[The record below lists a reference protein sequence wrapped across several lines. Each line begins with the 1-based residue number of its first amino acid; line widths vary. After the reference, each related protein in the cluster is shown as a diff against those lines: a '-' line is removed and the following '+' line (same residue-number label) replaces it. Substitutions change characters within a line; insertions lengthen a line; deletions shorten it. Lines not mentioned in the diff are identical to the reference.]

1 MPTVTLVRH
10 GQASFGA
17 ADYDQLSDLGQRQCQ
32 RLGEYFR
39 QRDRRFVEVLR
50 GSLKRHAQSL
60 AALQSGL
67 GELPE
72 ARVCPELNEYDSHAV
87 IRTVF
92 DGPLTAPKDEAE
104 YRHHFRLLR
113 QGLTRWVA
121 GEVVPEG
128 MPPFAQFRDG
138 ILQTLAAV
146 QQAEGDVL
154 VVSSGGP
161 ISTAVAAVLGAPAE
175 TLIELNL
182 RIRNSAL
189 TELAA
194 TPKRL
199 MLHSFNHVP
208 HLDDPALSD
217 WITYA

>member
-1 MPTVTLVRH
+1 MTTLTLVRH

-17 ADYDQLSDLGQRQCQ
+17 ADYDRLSELGQRQCR

-39 QRDRRFVEVLR
+39 ARDRRFVQVLR
-50 GSLKRHAQSL
+50 GSLRRHAQSL
-60 AALQSGL
+60 DALQAGF
-67 GELPE
+67 GPLPE

-87 IRTVF
+87 IRTVH
-92 DGPLTAPKDEAE
+92 DGPLAAPKDDAE

-113 QGLTRWVA
+113 QGLARWVA

-128 MPPFAQFRDG
+128 MPAFADFRDG
-138 ILQTLAAV
+138 IVRTLASV
-146 QQAEGDVL
+146 QSEGGEVL

-161 ISTAVAAVLGAPAE
+161 ISTAVAHVLGAPAE

-189 TELAA
+189 TEIAA

-208 HLDDPALSD
+208 HLDDPETAD

>member
-1 MPTVTLVRH
+1 MPTITLVRH

-39 QRDRRFVEVLR
+39 QRDRRFMQVLR

>member
-39 QRDRRFVEVLR
+39 QRERRFVQVLR

-121 GEVVPEG
+121 GEVVPDG

-138 ILQTLAAV
+138 IMQTLAAV

>member
-17 ADYDQLSDLGQRQCQ
+17 ADYDQLSELGRRQCQ

-39 QRDRRFVEVLR
+39 QRERRFARVLR
-50 GSLKRHAQSL
+50 GSLRRHAQSL
-60 AALQSGL
+60 EALQAGL
-67 GELPE
+67 GDLPE
-72 ARVCPELNEYDSHAV
+72 AEVFPELNEYDSHAV
-87 IRTVF
+87 IRTVH

-138 ILQTLAAV
+138 IMQTLAGA
-146 QQAEGDVL
+146 QQADGDVL

-161 ISTAVAAVLGAPAE
+161 ISTAVAQVLGAPAE

-208 HLDDPALSD
+208 HLDDPALVD